1 MSPQRPIK
9 YNNVIKAQSA
19 IEKMSEKLAGQVK
32 SNMVLAGQT
41 KIISRE
47 MEMNVCSLLM
57 NYNRVEVREDNK
69 RFIFQV

>member
-1 MSPQRPIK
+1 MSPKRPIK

-47 MEMNVCSLLM
+47 TEMNVCSLLM